1 MTVSCSSDFTIKL
14 WDTNNDWKNIR
25 TLHGHDHSI
34 SSARFMP
41 SDDMIVSAS
50 RDRTI
55 RIWEVSSG
63 YARRIASLESDQSPK
78 ADLWSPYRRSFCVK
92 TISGHNDWIRS
103 ALPSSDGSLLISCS
117 VDQVRVCGSERSWV
131 EARLITDSMPRR
143 PPGYG
148 TQTRETARRNC
159 EGTNTS
165 SRSQCL
171 LRSQHILRS
180 GNWQESQSV
189 SPG

>member
-63 YARRIASLESDQSPK
+63 
-78 ADLWSPYRRSFCVK
+78 
-92 TISGHNDWIRS
+92 
-103 ALPSSDGSLLISCS
+103 
-117 VDQVRVCGSERSWV
+117 
-131 EARLITDSMPRR
+131 
-143 PPGYG
+143 
-148 TQTRETARRNC
+148 
-159 EGTNTS
+159 
-165 SRSQCL
+165 
-171 LRSQHILRS
+171 
-180 GNWQESQSV
+180 
-189 SPG
+189 